1 MQTKYCKCPECD
13 HTNKVEIPENF
24 DDKVQ
29 RFIESAPVT
38 TIGGL
43 LSLGAGIFIAPPVGF
58 GIAGAMLAAS
68 IFTDGTAKCTKCGS
82 RFRIA

>member
-1 MQTKYCKCPECD
+1 MQTKYCKCPDCD

-29 RFIESAPVT
+29 KFLETAPVT
-38 TIGGL
+38 TVKGL

-58 GIAGAMLAAS
+58 AAAGAMLAAA
-68 IFTDGTAKCTKCGS
+68 IYNDGTAKCTECNS
-82 RFRIA
+82 RFTIV